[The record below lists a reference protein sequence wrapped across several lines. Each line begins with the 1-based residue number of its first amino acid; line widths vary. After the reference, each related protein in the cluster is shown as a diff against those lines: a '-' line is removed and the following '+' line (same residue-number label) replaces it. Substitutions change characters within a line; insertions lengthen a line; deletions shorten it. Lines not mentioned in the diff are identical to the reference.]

1 MKNKIVEKLKPAGQ
15 LISKFCVILDIFIAP
30 TNLLKVLFFQCIG
43 HSINVLI
50 SKFDKAQIDCL
61 KCFGQKQFVNGL
73 ESPSPPHHAALK
85 GLKELILNF
94 FLNIMNK
101 MTIIYLL
108 KYNIKS
114 LGAENIK
121 LLYFFP
127 VILEQLT
134 WKFLQQC
141 STLCQ

>member
-1 MKNKIVEKLKPAGQ
+1 MCEWVRI
-15 LISKFCVILDIFIAP
+15 
-30 TNLLKVLFFQCIG
+30 
-43 HSINVLI
+43 
-50 SKFDKAQIDCL
+50 
-61 KCFGQKQFVNGL
+61 
-73 ESPSPPHHAALK
+73 PHHAALK
-85 GLKELILNF
+85 GFKELILNS

-134 WKFLQQC
+134 WKFL
-141 STLCQ
+141 